1 MRRKPGTLISIEVS
15 ILKAGVETR
24 GRGGKG
30 FHGFMIAKEIKE
42 REGARML
49 TAHGTLYKAL
59 GRMEEAGLLNSEW
72 EDPLIA
78 ADERRPRRRIY
89 SVTSSGEIALANA
102 QAEQLS
108 GVKRGLAPT

>member
-1 MRRKPGTLISIEVS
+1 MRRKSGTLISIEIS
-15 ILKAGVETR
+15 ILKAGIEISVH
-24 GRGGKG
+24 GGKG

-42 REGARML
+42 REDARML

-59 GRMEEAGLLNSEW
+59 SRMEDAGLLDSEW

-89 SVTSSGEIALANA
+89 GVTSAGETALANA
-102 QAEQLS
+102 QAEQRS
-108 GVKRGLAPT
+108 GVKGGLAPA